1 MIEKNRENH
10 TKTSKVESSC
20 LETQC
25 PCWAL
30 AFSCDYLCSKGW
42 ARVLLCQCAMFCEL
56 VCRCAMFCELECC
69 CADVPCSVSSE
80 HFIALCPAAAA
91 AACDLWPPPP
101 CEEWGF
107 VSSHQHPKYTGYQRQ
122 TWLCK
127 TIKNNNNWKLKL
139 ERKKQP
145 HLKTMIKL
153 LTTHVQMKQGTIKG
167 QFRYAPFSH
176 YYRGSIDFNCQYL
189 SHWRDEFLGIHW
201 QQGWYWMSWSSEIII
216 SNTLPAP

>member
-1 MIEKNRENH
+1 MITNLNCMIEKNRENH

-145 HLKTMIKL
+145 HLK
-153 LTTHVQMKQGTIKG
+153 KQWLN
-167 QFRYAPFSH
+167 Y
-176 YYRGSIDFNCQYL
+176 
-189 SHWRDEFLGIHW
+189 
-201 QQGWYWMSWSSEIII
+201 
-216 SNTLPAP
+216 